1 MTDRLTG
8 VDYTQAMPTRR
19 QVLEVLAEEV
29 TAYAQR
35 MARKDPNVARELE
48 HYTSE
53 TLMDRV
59 VGEWAAFENLVFDV
73 QSALDPSKA
82 GFAISDEMFTKHVVK
97 YASKLRDKAAGKTVF
112 GKPRK

>member
-1 MTDRLTG
+1 
-8 VDYTQAMPTRR
+8 VPTRH
-19 QVLEVLAEEV
+19 QVLQTLADEV

-35 MARKDPNVARELE
+35 MARKDPNVVSELE

-73 QSALDPSKA
+73 QSVLDRSKA
-82 GFAISDEMFTKHVVK
+82 GFDMDDETFTKHVVK
-97 YASKLRDKAAGKTVF
+97 YAGKLRDKAAGKQMF
-112 GKPRK
+112 AKPKK